1 MRLFPSQRS
10 HGRVALLR
18 DRGETTHPPFLAV
31 AQERDPP
38 VPSSQFPVPRFTNSS
53 VKDLITPKGLGRF
66 GKARVFFLPL
76 CLAKHMS
83 PLLIVSE
90 FLGGA
95 TTLFPNFFQLF
106 VISCQNL
113 RFSAILN
120 LGYPRDN
127 PVETLIQALP
137 TRVAQVLPSLS
148 V

>member
-1 MRLFPSQRS
+1 
-10 HGRVALLR
+10 
-18 DRGETTHPPFLAV
+18 
-31 AQERDPP
+31 
-38 VPSSQFPVPRFTNSS
+38 
-53 VKDLITPKGLGRF
+53 
-66 GKARVFFLPL
+66 
-76 CLAKHMS
+76 MS

-95 TTLFPNFFQLF
+95 TTLFPNFFHLF

-148 V
+148 AEDSFGKLALLAG